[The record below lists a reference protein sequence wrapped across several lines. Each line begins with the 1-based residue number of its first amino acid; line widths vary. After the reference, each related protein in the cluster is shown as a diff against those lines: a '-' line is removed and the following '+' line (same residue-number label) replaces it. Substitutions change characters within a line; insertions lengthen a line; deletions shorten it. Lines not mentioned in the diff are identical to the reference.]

1 MSTKMFQGA
10 LMLLLVYAAVKM
22 GPDFA
27 RYMKI
32 RSM

>member
-1 MSTKMFQGA
+1 MRLA
-10 LMLLLVYAAVKM
+10 LFIAVGVAAISLAYSM